1 MFRRLLPPA
10 AALPYLLLVFA
21 ALCWAGNFILA
32 RAMHADI
39 APVTLAFGR
48 WLMALLV
55 LLPLAWHGLRTQRTL
70 LWRVRK
76 RLLLLAGFGIAASN
90 TLIYVGL
97 HHTRATNAVLFN
109 ALIPLMVMLLSW
121 VVWRKPLAGRE
132 WAGMGASLLGVLAI
146 VCHGELGRLLSLD
159 LNSGDALVVLGLAC
173 WAVYTL
179 LLRGLP
185 EGLDKLPV
193 LTVTVALGL
202 LMLLPFWL
210 FELLAQGLPQ
220 FSQANLLSIA
230 YLGIFPSVIA
240 LLAYMRA
247 VAVLGPSR
255 AAGFLH
261 LIPAFGAVGASLFLG
276 EQLAFYH
283 VAGLAVIFAGLYWAQ
298 GGATAPAGGVVLPV
312 PVKPLR
318 KP

>member
-39 APVTLAFGR
+39 APLSLAFGR
-48 WLMALLV
+48 WLVALLV
-55 LLPLAWHGLRTQRTL
+55 LLPLAWSGLRRQRAL
-70 LWRVRK
+70 LWQARWP
-76 RLLLLAGFGIAASN
+76 LLLLAGFGIAASN
-90 TLIYVGL
+90 TLIYLGL
-97 HHTRATNAVLFN
+97 QQTHATNAVLLN

-132 WAGMGASLLGVLAI
+132 WAGMAASLLGVLAI
-146 VCHGELGRLLSLD
+146 ICHGQLGRLASLD
-159 LNSGDALVVLGLAC
+159 LNGGDAWVVAGLAC

-179 LLRGLP
+179 LLRHLPPGL
-185 EGLDKLPV
+185 ERLTV
-193 LTVTVALGL
+193 LGVTVALGL

-210 FELLAQGLPQ
+210 AEVQRSGLPA
-220 FSQANLLSIA
+220 FSQRNLFSVA
-230 YLGIFPSVIA
+230 YLGIFPSVLA

-247 VAVLGPSR
+247 VAILGPSR

-261 LIPAFGAVGASLFLG
+261 LIPAFGALGAGLFLG
-276 EQLAFYH
+276 EQLAYYH

-298 GGATAPAGGVVLPV
+298 GSVV
-312 PVKPLR
+312 PVSLPAAARPLR
-318 KP
+318 R